1 MYVSGN
7 KTLCDYCNS
16 KAMKKLRHK
25 KEKEQAAKEGIE
37 QTESVVEEPQET
49 SGISILPFKPFFLKN
64 IYTTLFYRSS
74 WMIKILLYKF

>member
-25 KEKEQAAKEGIE
+25 KEKEQTAKEGIE
-37 QTESVVEEPQET
+37 QTADSVVEEPQET
-49 SGISILPFKPFFLKN
+49 SGISILPLKPFF
-64 IYTTLFYRSS
+64 
-74 WMIKILLYKF
+74 YKKTQHFSIEVVG